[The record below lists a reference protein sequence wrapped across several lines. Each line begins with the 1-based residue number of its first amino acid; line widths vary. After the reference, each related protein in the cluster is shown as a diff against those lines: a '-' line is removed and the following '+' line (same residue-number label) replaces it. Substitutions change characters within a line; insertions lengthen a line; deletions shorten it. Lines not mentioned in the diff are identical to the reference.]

1 MLYMKALEFD
11 EIAKSIIYTDKYQSL
26 KDEPHHGL
34 NRYIHCLNVAKM
46 TYNLARLFK
55 LDYISATRGALLHDY
70 FNDCDYKEIRGIKKN
85 SMHPIIAL
93 NNARCEF
100 ELNDKEENI
109 IASHMFP
116 FGDIKP
122 NCRESWLV
130 TTADKLVAIRE
141 CSAYKV
147 KEQVALWTIFLINI
161 INVNM

>member
-1 MLYMKALEFD
+1 MKALEFD

-93 NNARCEF
+93 LPHQNSSVSMPRRSNSLATSLR
-100 ELNDKEENI
+100 
-109 IASHMFP
+109 A
-116 FGDIKP
+116 
-122 NCRESWLV
+122 V
-130 TTADKLVAIRE
+130 
-141 CSAYKV
+141 
-147 KEQVALWTIFLINI
+147 
-161 INVNM
+161 